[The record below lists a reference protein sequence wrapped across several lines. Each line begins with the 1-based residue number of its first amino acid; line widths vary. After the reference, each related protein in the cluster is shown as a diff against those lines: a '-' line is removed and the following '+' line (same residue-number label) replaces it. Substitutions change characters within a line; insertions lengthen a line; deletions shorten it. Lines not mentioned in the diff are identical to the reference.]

1 MRTRIRLSPRNPRTA
16 WRMAPAWIKRW
27 ARESFRFERYKERL
41 GETLADRAS
50 DSPRMGRDGGQ
61 DGRIPAPGV

>member
-1 MRTRIRLSPRNPRTA
+1 
-16 WRMAPAWIKRW
+16 MAPAWIKRW